1 MANNKQL
8 TATVRLNTTQFEKKL
23 KRLSRAIDV
32 MNRAVG
38 KTSNVYNQVN
48 SALKNTE
55 TTTKKVKSDT
65 DKWATSAKK
74 VNQHFKQGESTLAR
88 MSKSIRNMLAA
99 YVGIM
104 GTRFVL
110 NSSDTITSAE
120 NKLNASN
127 GNNTQLTQESMDK
140 MYAASMRSRS
150 SYAGMM
156 SNVSKSMTLAG
167 GAFDNDVDKAIKFQ
181 EIMAKSYAIGGASA
195 AEQNSSMYQLV
206 QALGSGVLQGDELR
220 SVREG
225 APVAYKQIE
234 KFAQGVYN
242 TEESLKE
249 LASQGK
255 ITSEMVV
262 AAIMDAE
269 TEINDTFNKSKMT
282 FQQAGSM
289 IGSMALQAFKP
300 VLQML
305 NDALRSDVGQAMING
320 IGKAFV
326 VLSNII
332 LKVGEIIKVAI
343 DWIVDNW
350 DWLKTVLIVGIMAI
364 TAYLAIMGAAWLIN
378 FIIANWAILLVVGAI
393 SFMIYLLH
401 QLGFTTNQIIGGI
414 CGAFMFLVY
423 LIYDAVIWAI
433 TIIGLIFAAV
443 WNLFVGVGTT
453 IAMIAVLIVTYAI
466 LAFQG
471 IVQIAQWLI
480 LAIWAILV
488 TIYNIF
494 YTIFMGAK
502 AIVESVIIS
511 LYSTFA
517 DFGQMVLGVLLAIA
531 NAIDWVFGSNL
542 GSTVEG
548 WMNGLDESV
557 IKLEQELDPNSEVE
571 SIKDQWKDSY
581 SNLGDMF
588 AGRGKYDDWNITDN
602 MANVQNTSD
611 GILNDIASTG
621 DALTVDTDK
630 ILQFGLDN
638 TQNPMDGW
646 DKGFNFGNN
655 LLDNFNSMFGGDL
668 LDPYDAK
675 YALDGGY
682 DMEEL
687 LKGVENIDD
696 NTTGI
701 KDSMDLS
708 KDDMDYLRKIAEMEW
723 RNEFTTAEIRVDMT
737 NNNTV
742 TGERDLDGIVEY
754 LSDVLRSEM
763 TNVAYGVH
771 Y

>member
-1 MANNKQL
+1 MANKKQL

-23 KRLSRAIDV
+23 KRLARAIDV

-48 SALKNTE
+48 SALKDTE
-55 TTTKKVKSDT
+55 TTTKKVKSET

-181 EIMAKSYAIGGASA
+181 EIMAKSYAVGGASA

-305 NDALRSDVGQAMING
+305 NDALRSDIGQAMIDG

-326 VLSNII
+326 VLSNIL
-332 LKVGEIIKVAI
+332 LKVGEVIKIAI

-378 FIIANWAILLVVGAI
+378 FIIANWAILRVIGAI
-393 SFMIYLLH
+393 ILVIYTLH
-401 QLGFTTNQIIGGI
+401 KLGFTTNEIIGGI

-433 TIIGLIFAAV
+433 SIIGLIAAAI
-443 WNLFVGVGTT
+443 WNLFVAVGTT
-453 IAMIAVLIVTYAI
+453 LAMIAVLIVTYAI

-517 DFGQMVLGVLLAIA
+517 DFGQMVLSVLFGIA
-531 NAIDWVFGSNL
+531 SAIDWIFGSNL
-542 GSTVEG
+542 GSAVEG
-548 WMNGLDESV
+548 WMDGLDESV

-588 AGRGKYDDWNITDN
+588 AGRGKYDDWNLTDK

-621 DALTVDTDK
+621 DALIFDTDK

-668 LDPYDAK
+668 LDPYDPK